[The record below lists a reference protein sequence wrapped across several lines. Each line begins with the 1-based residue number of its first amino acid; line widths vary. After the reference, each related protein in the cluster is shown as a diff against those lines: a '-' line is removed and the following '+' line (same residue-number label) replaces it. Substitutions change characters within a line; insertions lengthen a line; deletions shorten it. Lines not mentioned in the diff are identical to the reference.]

1 MKKFILKIMV
11 AVLLISSVSA
21 LGINLLG
28 NNVEAAQ
35 TVIWKHPKDAKKI
48 GYNFTTTKTI
58 TRAELNKISTY
69 IDGKE
74 TSSNVLAGIATTIVT
89 TPLKPYLSIS
99 SGIAVTLL
107 TSYRSTKGKLVSDK
121 LKKSSAKSF
130 KVKITYKYRQSGSN
144 DGYYFIDTIKIS

>member
-1 MKKFILKIMV
+1 MKGP
-11 AVLLISSVSA
+11 VSA

-35 TVIWKHPKDAKKI
+35 TVIWTHPKKTEDI

-58 TRAELNKISTY
+58 TREELNKISKY
-69 IDGKE
+69 IDDKD
-74 TSSNVLAGIATTIVT
+74 TSANVLAGIATTILT

-99 SGIAVTLL
+99 SGIGVTLL
-107 TSYRSTKGKLVSDK
+107 TSYRSTNGKLVSDK
-121 LKKSSAKSF
+121 LKKSTAKSF
-130 KVKITYKYRQSGSN
+130 KVKIAYKYRQTGSN